1 MIANLGVAGKTNLCT
16 CNKELYLEPSISLSD
31 LPGVDSLFQLV
42 ASLLHAHVPTPSLAA
57 PFLTQPA
64 SSIQPSI
71 LISEEVTTLS
81 LASRLA
87 NMCH

>member
-16 CNKELYLEPSISLSD
+16 CNKELYLETSISLSD
-31 LPGVDSLFQLV
+31 LPGMDSLLQLV

-64 SSIQPSI
+64 SSIQPAI
-71 LISEEVTTLS
+71 QISEEVTTHS
-81 LASRLA
+81 LASHLA